1 MKIIFAFLSLLI
13 SSFLYCQSNNQN
25 HYLIKKYKNGNCKDS
40 ISYNQQNKLDGK
52 SIHYNK
58 AGLVDSFETFK
69 NGKLDGL
76 KKVFN
81 YNSLNTFTYQFLNG
95 KVIAFE
101 AYNEEQGLLEK
112 SPLDFTEIPSATM
125 ELKSGRKKLPRK
137 FIDTVYFDFK
147 GVPPAQRIIYSYC
160 ASIRKID
167 DNSYAIISAKAC
179 REKFIKLKVEIYG
192 GTYAKKDNI
201 TRLVEFIIP
210 IE

>member
-1 MKIIFAFLSLLI
+1 MKIIFTFLSILI
-13 SSFLYCQSNNQN
+13 SSVLYCQTKNQT
-25 HYLIKKYKNGNCKDS
+25 HYVVKKYKNGNCKDS

-58 AGLVDSFETFK
+58 VGLVDSFETFK

-112 SPLDFTEIPSATM
+112 SPLDFTEIPNATM
-125 ELKSGRKKLPRK
+125 ELKSGRKKLTRE

-147 GVPPAQRIIYSYC
+147 GVPPAQRTVYSPC

-167 DNSYAIISAKAC
+167 DNTYALRSTKAC
-179 REKFIKLKVEIYG
+179 KEKFIKLIVVIIG
-192 GTYAKKDNI
+192 GTYAKKNNVS
-201 TRLVEFIIP
+201 REVEFIIP
-210 IE
+210 FE